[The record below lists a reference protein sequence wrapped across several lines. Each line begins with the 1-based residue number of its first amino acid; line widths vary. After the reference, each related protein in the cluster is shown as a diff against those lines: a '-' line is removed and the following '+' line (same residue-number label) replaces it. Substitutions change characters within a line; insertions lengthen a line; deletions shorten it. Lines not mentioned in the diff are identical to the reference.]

1 MKERIQRKRE
11 ANPFEKCVF
20 RNSQPVGDDDC
31 KIVLAM
37 ISTKEQR
44 KPHMI

>member
-1 MKERIQRKRE
+1 LKENNQRKRE
-11 ANPFEKCVF
+11 TNPFEKCLF

-31 KIVLAM
+31 KILLAM

-44 KPHMI
+44 KPQMN

>member
-1 MKERIQRKRE
+1 MKENNPRKRE
-11 ANPFEKCVF
+11 ANTFEKCLF

-44 KPHMI
+44 KAHMI